1 MTSIKKAGAAL
12 ALCAVA
18 ALAQNLG
25 FHFYGPVGRFVTPP
39 NGASTGHPAVF
50 CFDNPNGS
58 GVSGQI
64 FTLLGRNV
72 ATLGS
77 PQPLPASQPACTQ
90 TGVLPNSMQFLL
102 WNGESNGSFV
112 HSGIYLYRIQA
123 EGGNYTGSLVVVR

>member
-1 MTSIKKAGAAL
+1 MTFMKYAAAL
-12 ALCAVA
+12 ALCAAGVS
-18 ALAQNLG
+18 AQTLG

-39 NGASTGHPAVF
+39 NGSSTGHPAVF

-64 FTLLGRNV
+64 FSLLGRNV

-77 PQPLPASQPACTQ
+77 PQTLPASQPACTQ

-102 WNGESNGSFV
+102 WNGESNGAFV
-112 HSGIYLYRIQA
+112 HSGIYIYRIQA
-123 EGGNYTGSLVVVR
+123 EGGNYTGTLMAVR